1 MTASISL
8 GVIDCLDCLSDPN
21 LTLVFGI
28 YLENC
33 PFHQDFPVLLNI
45 GFWI

>member
-8 GVIDCLDCLSDPN
+8 GVMVLLDGLSDTD

-28 YLENC
+28 SLENFL
-33 PFHQDFPVLLNI
+33 FHPDFHILLNI
-45 GFWI
+45 GF